1 MDQEREEVGRPVKRH
16 HGTGDQAA
24 AVEEW
29 QEGIDGHQSGGFP
42 LCGEE
47 DNDTSDIL

>member
-1 MDQEREEVGRPVKRH
+1 MDQDRKEVGRPVKRH
-16 HGTGDQAA
+16 HGTDGQAEA
-24 AVEEW
+24 EEEW

-47 DNDTSDIL
+47 YKDTSNIL